1 MKRLG
6 KSAEIASG
14 FIFLASD
21 ESSFITGATLEIDG
35 GYLAQ

>member
-6 KSAEIASG
+6 KPEEVAAG

-21 ESSFITGATLEIDG
+21 DSTFMTGTTLEIDG

>member
-6 KSAEIASG
+6 KSEEVAAG
-14 FIFLASD
+14 FIFLVSD
-21 ESSFITGATLEIDG
+21 ESSCITGTTLEIDG